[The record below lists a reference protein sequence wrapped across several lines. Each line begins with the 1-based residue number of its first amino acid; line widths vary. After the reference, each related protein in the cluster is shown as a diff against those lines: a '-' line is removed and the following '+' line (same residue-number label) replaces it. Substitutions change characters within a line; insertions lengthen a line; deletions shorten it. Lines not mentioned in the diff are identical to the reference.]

1 MQNSVFSITKCPR
14 KFEARKVFEVTLY
27 KPNGVSNIEKSN
39 SGQETSE
46 QFVGDSQAEIR
57 LFGKR
62 KNSQQI
68 KCSQQS
74 LLQLKDNPK
83 KTKADSSPKEAKLK
97 NSLKTLKTLMSS
109 FENTFYNQ
117 ACNILRSRI
126 NHEINNELNKSR
138 EKVSGQEHLERLGS
152 TVKKMMEK
160 EMEGEMG
167 KDMVGQYLEIQSE
180 VIKSVSFNEFRRL
193 MSDMMYSSNS

>member
-14 KFEARKVFEVTLY
+14 KFEARKIFEVSRY
-27 KPNGVSNIEKSN
+27 EPKSASNVEKSN

-46 QFVGDSQAEIR
+46 RLVSDSQAEIR

-74 LLQLKDNPK
+74 LLQLKGSPK
-83 KTKADSSPKEAKLK
+83 KIKADSNPKESKLK
-97 NSLKTLKTLMSS
+97 NSLKTLKMLMSS

-138 EKVSGQEHLERLGS
+138 EKVSEQEHLELLES
-152 TVKKMMEK
+152 KVKKMME
-160 EMEGEMG
+160 GEMK
-167 KDMVGQYLEIQSE
+167 KDVMGQYLEIQSE

-193 MSDMMYSSNS
+193 MNDMMYRSNS